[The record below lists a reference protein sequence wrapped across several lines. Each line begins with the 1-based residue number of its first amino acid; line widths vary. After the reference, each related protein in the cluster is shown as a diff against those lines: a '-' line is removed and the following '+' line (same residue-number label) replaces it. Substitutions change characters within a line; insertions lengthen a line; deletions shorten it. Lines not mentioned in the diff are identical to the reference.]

1 MKRLALLILILAIL
15 GAGGTLTALT
25 GSDWSATAMPGAKV
39 QCADPACS
47 VFLAEP
53 WQAGQLI
60 LLVGF
65 ILFNMIGI
73 GATLAIVLW
82 FLNKQVATVRAQPS
96 ADTQNTASI
105 EKGVRPLPR
114 RSREGNIK
122 SMAKQSLSQRP
133 RLFIRLALTVTV
145 LTIALVVFGAVVRVT
160 DSGLGCNRDWPL
172 CGGTVFPPLDNL
184 TAWIEWLHRLFAI
197 LIGLLGVGMLV
208 AAVRAFSSA

>member
-1 MKRLALLILILAIL
+1 MLILILAIL

-82 FLNKQVATVRAQPS
+82 FLNKQVATVRAQPLRRH
-96 ADTQNTASI
+96 A
-105 EKGVRPLPR
+105 EHRLHRKGVRPLPR

-122 SMAKQSLSQRP
+122 SMARN
-133 RLFIRLALTVTV
+133 R
-145 LTIALVVFGAVVRVT
+145 VFRSDRACS
-160 DSGLGCNRDWPL
+160 SGLR
-172 CGGTVFPPLDNL
+172 
-184 TAWIEWLHRLFAI
+184 
-197 LIGLLGVGMLV
+197 
-208 AAVRAFSSA
+208 

>member
-1 MKRLALLILILAIL
+1 MTVGGSCEAVGPAHPDLGNSWCRRYADGADRLGLV
-15 GAGGTLTALT
+15 GDGDAGR
-25 GSDWSATAMPGAKV
+25 KV

-105 EKGVRPLPR
+105 EK
-114 RSREGNIK
+114 
-122 SMAKQSLSQRP
+122 A
-133 RLFIRLALTVTV
+133 
-145 LTIALVVFGAVVRVT
+145 
-160 DSGLGCNRDWPL
+160 
-172 CGGTVFPPLDNL
+172 
-184 TAWIEWLHRLFAI
+184 
-197 LIGLLGVGMLV
+197 
-208 AAVRAFSSA
+208 